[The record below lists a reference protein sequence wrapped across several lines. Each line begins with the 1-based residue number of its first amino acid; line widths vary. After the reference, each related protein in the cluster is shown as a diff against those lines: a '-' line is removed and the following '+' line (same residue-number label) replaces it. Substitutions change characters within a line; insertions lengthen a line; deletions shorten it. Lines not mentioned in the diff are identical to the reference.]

1 MRIQYCSD
9 LHLELGQN
17 SKYFE
22 TTPLSVA
29 GDILI
34 LAGDIVPLHD
44 EYLTNP
50 FFSFVSKNYKQV
62 FWVPG
67 NHEFYHKSISDYS
80 HSYNISVYENIHIV
94 NNIELDYSGIRFIF
108 STLWSKITLG
118 NEKNIE
124 RNVADFEL
132 ISHDKKKFNAV
143 AFNKLH
149 NESLD
154 FIKQVLNTKHEKTVV
169 VTHHLPSV
177 LCNSQVHNASLINEA
192 FCVDLTD
199 YIMECRANFWIHGHS
214 HFNYHPLIVG
224 NTLMLTNQLGYIH
237 LNESKGFRRN
247 AYFSI

>member
-9 LHLELGQN
+9 LHLELSQN

-50 FFSFVSKNYKQV
+50 FFSYVSSHYKQV
-62 FWVPG
+62 YWIPG
-67 NHEFYHKSISDYS
+67 NHEFYHKNISDYS
-80 HSYNISVYENIHIV
+80 TSYNIRIFENINIV
-94 NNIELDYSGIRFIF
+94 NNIELQYAGIRFIF

-124 RNVADFEL
+124 RNVSDFEF
-132 ISHDKKKFNAV
+132 ISRNNKKFNA
-143 AFNKLH
+143 ATFNKLH
-149 NESLD
+149 DESLG
-154 FIKQVLNTKHEKTVV
+154 FIKHSLNSKWDKTVV

-177 LCNSQVHNASLINEA
+177 LCNSDVHNASSINEA
-192 FCVDLTD
+192 FCVDLTG
-199 YIMECRANFWIHGHS
+199 YIKECNANFW
-214 HFNYHPLIVG
+214 
-224 NTLMLTNQLGYIH
+224 
-237 LNESKGFRRN
+237 
-247 AYFSI
+247 